1 MSALAELV
9 SPYVGVLRSL
19 DELLVGPA
27 DARLP
32 LYTCDPALDDRLLG
46 APLAVGGVCGL
57 GLDRESAIGAA
68 LGEAAERYSLS
79 YLPEERVVRRCA
91 RELAGAVDPARFGLF
106 CDADL
111 ARPGFPFVRFDA
123 DTLVPWVDGW
133 ELATGELA
141 WLPAEL
147 VALADPIE
155 PGGARIGYATSSGS
169 ACAPT
174 IDEAVVRGLFELL
187 ERDAFMLLWAG
198 RLSLPLL
205 DWSACPE
212 LVELDRR
219 AFAPS
224 GLRYAAVD
232 LSAFH
237 GVPSVLGVV
246 RAPGSEPAVLGVG
259 AGTATTIERAWWKAL
274 SEAFAGRSATC
285 RLALL
290 GHGDGLADDAA
301 DVTTFDDH
309 IVFYADEGR
318 AARTSF
324 LDASPERRDVRAVT
338 PLTGGAAEVVARLC
352 ERIAAAGSSA
362 YAVELTAPDVAEL
375 GVHVV
380 KTVVPELCMLDVA
393 HGARFRGNPRLLGA
407 AYALGLAARPLDL
420 DELNPDPHPFP

>member
-1 MSALAELV
+1 MSALADLV

-32 LYTCDPALDDRLLG
+32 IYACDAALDGRLLG
-46 APLAVGGVCGL
+46 GPIAVGGVCGV
-57 GLDRESAIGAA
+57 GLDRASAIGAA
-68 LGEAAERYSLS
+68 LGETAERYSLS
-79 YLPEERVVRRCA
+79 YLPEERLVRRRA
-91 RELAGAVDPARFGLF
+91 RELAAAVDPARFGLF

-111 ARPGFPFVRFDA
+111 ARPGFPFVPFDA
-123 DTLVPWVDGW
+123 DTVVPWIDGW
-133 ELATGELA
+133 EVRTGELA

-147 VALADPIE
+147 VALSDPVE
-155 PGGARIGYATSSGS
+155 PGGPRIAYATSSGA

-174 IDEAVVRGLFELL
+174 IDEALARGLCELL
-187 ERDAFMLLWAG
+187 ERDAFMLVWAG

-205 DWSACPE
+205 DWSGQPE

-219 AFAPS
+219 CFAPS

-232 LSAFH
+232 LSAVH

-246 RAPGSEPAVLGVG
+246 RAPVGEPSVLGVG

-274 SEAFAGRSATC
+274 SEAFAGRAATC

-290 GHGDGLADDAA
+290 GHGDGLADDGAN
-301 DVTTFDDH
+301 VVTFDDH
-309 IVFYADEGR
+309 IVFYADEAR
-318 AARTSF
+318 AVRTAF
-324 LDASPERRDVRAVT
+324 LDGSPDRRDVREIQ
-338 PLTGGAAEVVARLC
+338 PLVGDPAEVVGQLC
-352 ERIAAAGSSA
+352 DRVAAAGSSA

-380 KTVVPELCMLDVA
+380 KTIAPELCMLDVP
-393 HGARFRGNPRLLGA
+393 HRARFRGNPRLRTA
-407 AYALGLAARPLDL
+407 AHALGLAARPLEL

>member
-1 MSALAELV
+1 VSGLAALV

-19 DELLVGPA
+19 DELLVGTA

-32 LYTCDPALDDRLLG
+32 VYTCDPALDDRLLG
-46 APLAVGGVCGL
+46 APLAVGGVCGI
-57 GLDRESAIGAA
+57 GLDRDAAIGAA

-79 YLPEERVVRRCA
+79 FLPEERVVRRRA
-91 RELAGAVDPARFGLF
+91 RELAGSVDPARFGLF
-106 CDADL
+106 CAADL
-111 ARPGFPFVRFDA
+111 ARPGFPFARFDA
-123 DTLVPWVDGW
+123 DTVVPWIDGW
-133 ELATGELA
+133 HVGTGELA
-141 WLPAEL
+141 WLPSEL
-147 VALADPIE
+147 VALADPVAS
-155 PGGARIGYATSSGS
+155 GGARIGYATSSGA

-174 IDEAVVRGLFELL
+174 VDEAVVRGLFELL

-198 RLSLPLL
+198 RVSLPLL
-205 DWSACPE
+205 DVSRQPE

-219 AFAPS
+219 YFAPS
-224 GLRYAAVD
+224 GLRSAAVD
-232 LSAFH
+232 LSAVH

-274 SEAFAGRSATC
+274 SEAFAARAAAC

-290 GHGDGLADDAA
+290 GRGDGLADDGS

-309 IVFYADEGR
+309 IVFYARERR
-318 AARTSF
+318 AVRTSF
-324 LDASPERRDVRAVT
+324 LDASPERRDVREIG
-338 PLTGGAAEVVARLC
+338 PLSGDAAEVAATLC
-352 ERIAAAGSSA
+352 DRVAAAGSSA

-380 KTVVPELCMLDVA
+380 KTLAPELCMLDVP
-393 HGARFRGNPRLLGA
+393 HGARFRGNPRLRTA

-420 DELNPDPHPFP
+420 AELNPDPHPFP

>member
-1 MSALAELV
+1 MSALADLV

-32 LYTCDPALDDRLLG
+32 IYTCDPASDDRLLG

-57 GLDRESAIGAA
+57 GLDRASAIGAT

-79 YLPEERVVRRCA
+79 FLPTDRVVRRSA
-91 RELAGAVDPARFGLF
+91 RELVGAVDPAGFGLF
-106 CDADL
+106 CAADL
-111 ARPGFPFVRFDA
+111 ERPGFPFVRFDA
-123 DTLVPWVDGW
+123 DAVVPWIDGW
-133 ELATGELA
+133 ELRTGELA

-155 PGGARIGYATSSGS
+155 PGGSRIGYATSSGA
-169 ACAPT
+169 ACADT

-187 ERDAFMLLWAG
+187 ERDAFMLLWTG

-205 DWSACPE
+205 DWGDHGQ

-219 AFAPS
+219 YFAPS
-224 GLRYAAVD
+224 GLRYAAID

-237 GVPSVLGVV
+237 GVPSVLAVV
-246 RAPGSEPAVLGVG
+246 RAPASEPAVLGVG

-274 SEAFAGRSATC
+274 SEAFACRAAAC

-290 GHGDGLADDAA
+290 GRGADLADDGSG
-301 DVTTFDDH
+301 VSTFDDH
-309 IVFYADEGR
+309 IVFYADERR
-318 AARTSF
+318 AARTAF
-324 LDASPERRDVRAVT
+324 VDASPERRDVREVM
-338 PLTGGAAEVVARLC
+338 PLPGDAAEVAADLYD
-352 ERIAAAGSSA
+352 RIAEAGSSA
-362 YAVELTAPDVAEL
+362 YAVELTAPDVAQL
-375 GVHVV
+375 GVRVV
-380 KTVVPELCMLDVA
+380 KTVAPGLCMLDVPHA
-393 HGARFRGNPRLLGA
+393 ARFRGNPRLLTA
-407 AYALGLAARPLDL
+407 AYRLGLAARPLEI